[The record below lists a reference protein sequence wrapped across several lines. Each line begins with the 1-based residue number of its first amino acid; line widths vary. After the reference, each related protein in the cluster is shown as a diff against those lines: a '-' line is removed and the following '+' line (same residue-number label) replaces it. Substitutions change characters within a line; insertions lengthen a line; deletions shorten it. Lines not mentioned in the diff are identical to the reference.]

1 MSHLIREI
9 KEESSLPAIC
19 HEIPRPS
26 QDEGI
31 NLRQS
36 SIRTSR
42 EEVRAPASSISSSGV
57 SFNRKSVFN
66 GD

>member
-19 HEIPRPS
+19 HEIPPS